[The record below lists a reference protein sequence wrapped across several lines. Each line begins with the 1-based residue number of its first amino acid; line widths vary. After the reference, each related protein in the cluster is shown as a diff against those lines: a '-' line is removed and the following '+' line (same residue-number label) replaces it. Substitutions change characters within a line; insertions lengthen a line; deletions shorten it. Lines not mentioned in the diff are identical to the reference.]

1 MIDFTAFHQ
10 GALSA
15 THSETDTWILV
26 EADGT
31 VQVWFKSDDPQTDA
45 ANFMREQPE
54 DSARIV
60 WQRVSVFS
68 QIRVDVRLD
77 SAPSTTFVF
86 SGV

>member
-15 THSETDTWILV
+15 TNSETGALILV

-31 VQVWFKSDDPQTDA
+31 VQVWFKSDSPQADA

-54 DSARIV
+54 DSAHIV
-60 WQRVSVFS
+60 WQRVSLFNT
-68 QIRVDVRLD
+68 IRVDVRLD
-77 SAPSTTFVF
+77 SAPSTTFIF